1 MEKDWSKKLRYGW
14 SFLAGKLLHTNLQI
28 LYACNFRCQIC
39 DFWKEGF
46 RPGERLSL
54 EQATLVSDKL
64 ARLGP
69 QIVSIGGGE
78 PLMHPEL
85 DGIVRALA
93 RHHFPVMICNGY
105 FVDEARARSLWEAG
119 LYEVSVS
126 VDYNDAALHDAQRG
140 MPGAFD
146 RALAA
151 LDALNRART
160 DPLQRVHMIAV
171 VMDDNL
177 EHLEPLIRRCEAM
190 DITFLVTLYSHSRGK
205 KPLRAGRSEVG
216 ERLMAL
222 KKAHPRFV
230 ALRGYVRRFSQAIEE
245 GGMGPCHT
253 GKSLCNIDVRGEVS
267 LCIERLAE
275 PVGNILTDD
284 IFTLRDRLRAAHA
297 GNQCK
302 ACWTSCR
309 GSIESLKGAR
319 FFTNLSD
326 YRRMTRPVPLG
337 TARKTPATAATPIR

>member
-14 SFLAGKLLHTNLQI
+14 SFLTGGLLHTNLQI

-39 DFWKEGF
+39 DFWKDGF
-46 RPGERLSL
+46 RAGERLSVA
-54 EQATLVSDKL
+54 QATVVSDKL
-64 ARLGP
+64 AKLGP

-93 RHHFPVMICNGY
+93 KHHFPVMICNGW
-105 FVDEARARSLWEAG
+105 FVDEARAKALWEAG

-126 VDYNDAALHDAQRG
+126 VDYDQAALHDAQRG

-146 RALAA
+146 QALAA
-151 LDALNRART
+151 LAALHRT
-160 DPLQRVHMIAV
+160 RVDPLQRVHMIAV

-177 EHLEPLIRRCEAM
+177 DHLEPLIKRCEAM
-190 DITFLVTLYSHSRGK
+190 GITFLVTLYSHSRGK

-216 ERLMAL
+216 ERLLAI
-222 KKAHPRFV
+222 KARHPRFV
-230 ALRGYVRRFSQAIEE
+230 ALNGYLRRFSRAIED

-267 LCIERLAE
+267 LCIERLADS
-275 PVGNILTDD
+275 VGNILTDD
-284 IFTLRDRLRAAHA
+284 IFDLRKRLVAAHA
-297 GNQCK
+297 GNACK
-302 ACWTSCR
+302 SCWTSCR
-309 GSIESLKGAR
+309 GSIESLKGAG
-319 FFTNLSD
+319 FFTNMAD
-326 YRRMTRPVPLG
+326 YRRMTREVPL
-337 TARKTPATAATPIR
+337 AKAPATAATAPR